1 MSAEIA
7 TPKLV
12 HVCDVEAEVGPIAD
26 LGPMPHGRRR
36 IIPIG
41 GGTVTGRIAGTLIP
55 GGADWQHVRGDGIL
69 ELVARYAIHTTDG
82 VDIAVTNRGMRRA
95 APEVMA
101 ALSRGEPV
109 DPALVYFR
117 TAPVFEAPVD
127 SAYAWLNG
135 SVFVGS
141 AQRRPDSVLI
151 RVFEVL

>member
-1 MSAEIA
+1 MSTEIA
-7 TPKLV
+7 TPGLV
-12 HVCDVEAEVGPIAD
+12 HVCDIEAEVGPISD
-26 LGPMPHGRRR
+26 LGAMPHGRRR

-41 GGTVTGRIAGTLIP
+41 GGTVKGRIAGSIVP

-69 ELVARYAIHTTDG
+69 ELVARYAIRTTDG
-82 VDIAVTNRGMRRA
+82 VDIAVTNSGMRRA

-101 ALSRGEPV
+101 ALSRGEAV
-109 DPALVYFR
+109 DPTLVYFR
-117 TAPVFEAPVD
+117 TAPVFEAPVN
-127 SAYAWLNG
+127 SPYAWLNG